1 VKSKIWK
8 HHTAEHFE
16 NGTLTQDNAT
26 AAAGST
32 VFTDYDAMIKYLKR
46 TRQRW
51 YIAELEVDESEIRLY
66 KNGPMATILVDKPTT
81 TDFKYI
87 ETNE

>member
-1 VKSKIWK
+1 MKSKIWK

-16 NGTLTQDNAT
+16 NGTLNQENAS

-32 VFTDYDAMIKYLKR
+32 VFNDYDGMIKYLKR

-66 KNGPMATILVDKPTT
+66 KNGPMATILGDQPTT

>member
-1 VKSKIWK
+1 MKSKIWK
-8 HHTAEHFE
+8 HHIAEHFE
-16 NGTLTQDNAT
+16 NGTLTQDNAS

-32 VFTDYDAMIKYLKR
+32 VFTDYDGMIEYLKR

>member
-1 VKSKIWK
+1 MKHKIWK

-16 NGTLTQDNAT
+16 NGTLTQDNAS
-26 AAAGST
+26 AASGST
-32 VFTDYDAMIKYLKR
+32 VFTHYESMVEYLNR
-46 TRQRW
+46 TGQRW
-51 YIAELEVDESEIRLY
+51 YVAELEVDETEIEHWY
-66 KNGPMATILVDKPTT
+66 NGYMATILVNKPTT

>member
-1 VKSKIWK
+1 MKSKIWK

-16 NGTLTQDNAT
+16 NGTLTQNNAL

-32 VFTDYDAMIKYLKR
+32 VFVDYDAMIEYLKR

-51 YIAELEVDESEIRLY
+51 YIAELEVDEAEIRHY
-66 KNGPMATILVDKPTT
+66 KNGYMATILVDKPTT
-81 TDFKYI
+81 SDFKYI
-87 ETNE
+87 KTNE